1 MKLDSLIKPLVIAA
15 LTAGAAWIIQAE
27 SRIASL
33 REAELRHNVT
43 LSRLYRIGHGAYDE
57 LIEHA
62 VLLKRTPLPK
72 LPEMGDIN
80 P

>member
-1 MKLDSLIKPLVIAA
+1 MKLDSIIRPLVIAA

-43 LSRLYRIGHGAYDE
+43 LSRLYRITHSMFAE
-57 LIEHA
+57 LSENA
-62 VLLKRTPLPK
+62 VLLHKPLPRWPD
-72 LPEMGDIN
+72 LTGIN